1 MLGVCQ
7 RLEEATG
14 IDKLV
19 FQLIFV
25 FLFLSDPTA
34 LWVYLILGFFI

>member
-1 MLGVCQ
+1 MLGVCH
-7 RLEEATG
+7 RLESITG

-25 FLFLSDPTA
+25 FWCLSDPTA
-34 LWVYLILGFFI
+34 FWVYLIMAFII

>member
-25 FLFLSDPTA
+25 FWFLSDPTA
-34 LWVYLILGFFI
+34 FWVYLILGLFI